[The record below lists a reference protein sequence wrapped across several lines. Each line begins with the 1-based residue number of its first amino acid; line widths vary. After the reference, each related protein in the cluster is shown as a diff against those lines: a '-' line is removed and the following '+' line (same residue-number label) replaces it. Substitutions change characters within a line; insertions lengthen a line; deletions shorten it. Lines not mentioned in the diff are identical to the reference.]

1 MDTAHRDASSAAAW
15 RAESVCISFWSELK
29 GGVAR
34 MGLERQ
40 ERLEFELTELL
51 LCKLGAVCNRHH
63 RRGCAAPDAAAV
75 AGGVQFYDDQ
85 EGDSQVSIPRQLA
98 RSFGDGGCNLANRG
112 GGLTGCCIARH
123 LFQRSMVKSFQH
135 LAVDLI
141 IAGAMAFGASY
152 IDTSGLPFWGRA
164 LLWMTY
170 WFWQGAVCT
179 GIWVIAHEC
188 GHQAFSPSK
197 FVNDSVGWVLHSALL
212 VPYHSW
218 RISHR
223 NHHSN
228 TGSCENDEVFCPARR
243 DDYHEEDGDLMRD
256 VPLVVLWR
264 LFTML
269 TVGWMPGY
277 LFLNATGPHKY
288 AGKTRDHFNPSSA
301 LFAKEEYFDIVSSDV
316 GMLLMVG
323 VLAFCCSEFGVVE
336 VLKYYWM
343 PYMWVNNW
351 LVMITYLQ
359 HTDVFM
365 PHYRAEEWNWLRGAL
380 CTVDRSFTPVLD
392 HLFHHI
398 TDSHVCHHLFH
409 TMPFY
414 NAVEAT
420 KYIKEVL
427 GPYYMKD
434 DTFFLKALY
443 RSMYTCRFVEN
454 EGNIVWYR
462 QHD

>member
-1 MDTAHRDASSAAAW
+1 MGRGAGKGAERDVVASGAAAKPVALSPSVEKSVSLLAPLSDAELRKHCEL
-15 RAESVCISFWSELK
+15 RAIDAEGSRED
-29 GGVAR
+29 
-34 MGLERQ
+34 
-40 ERLEFELTELL
+40 LL
-51 LCKLGAVCNRHH
+51 LRLAPYATGITDE
-63 RRGCAAPDAAAV
+63 AAPHLMPLQWPAEFNFMTIKKA
-75 AGGVQFYDDQ
+75 
-85 EGDSQVSIPRQLA
+85 IP
-98 RSFGDGGCNLANRG
+98 
-112 GGLTGCCIARH
+112 RH

-288 AGKTRDHFNPSSA
+288 AGKTRDHFNPNSA

-414 NAVEAT
+414 NAMEAT